1 MQRDG
6 FDQLPVVSADTAR
19 LVGIVTLG
27 HMLSRIA
34 SAKATPD
41 SNVEKVMFHFEPSAK
56 HPFAEVTVDT
66 PLQDLETFFEH
77 HSAAIVTE
85 RAANSTSTTTATTA
99 SMVAKHVVTK
109 VDLLG
114 YLMKNL

>member
-19 LVGIVTLG
+19 LIGIVTLG

-56 HPFAEVTVDT
+56 HPFVEVTIDT

-85 RAANSTSTTTATTA
+85 RAANSPVSTA

-109 VDLLG
+109 VDLLS
-114 YLMKNL
+114 YLMKNI